1 MGSTGQGQVAK
12 RWSPILPWCAPVL
25 GLTGGTGLPQSGT
38 WPACSG
44 VQENTLTFPRVG
56 IFEVGHSQ
64 AAAPHRCC
72 SPALAVPGPH
82 RKQGTNPWCH
92 VGDKCL

>member
-25 GLTGGTGLPQSGT
+25 GLTS
-38 WPACSG
+38 
-44 VQENTLTFPRVG
+44 PRVG